1 MTDLHI
7 EGSQAA
13 HLLYLLLL
21 PLFIHFFI
29 AEVVDNILWGC
40 QCGANRR
47 NLLKEA
53 ATTVADVDDSVNKIG
68 AWLLDFIDN
77 PASRFNRVQLHHIV
91 SCLIDDH

>member
-13 HLLYLLLL
+13 HLLLL

-53 ATTVADVDDSVNKIG
+53 ATTVADVDDSVNKVQIG
-68 AWLLDFIDN
+68 
-77 PASRFNRVQLHHIV
+77 
-91 SCLIDDH
+91 

>member
-7 EGSQAA
+7 EGSQVA

-21 PLFIHFFI
+21 FII
-29 AEVVDNILWGC
+29 AEVVNNILWGR
-40 QCGANRR
+40 QCGANRH

-53 ATTVADVDDSVNKIG
+53 VTTVADVDDSVNNVG

-77 PASRFNRVQLHHIV
+77 LASRFN
-91 SCLIDDH
+91 

>member
-7 EGSQAA
+7 EGSQVA

-21 PLFIHFFI
+21 FII
-29 AEVVDNILWGC
+29 AEVVNNILWGR
-40 QCGANRR
+40 QCGANRH

-53 ATTVADVDDSVNKIG
+53 VTTVADVDDSVNKVG

-77 PASRFNRVQLHHIV
+77 PASRFN
-91 SCLIDDH
+91 

>member
-7 EGSQAA
+7 EGSQVA

-21 PLFIHFFI
+21 FII
-29 AEVVDNILWGC
+29 AEVVNNILWGR
-40 QCGANRR
+40 QCGANRH

-53 ATTVADVDDSVNKIG
+53 VTTVADVDDSVNKVG

-77 PASRFNRVQLHHIV
+77 LASRFN
-91 SCLIDDH
+91 